1 MKDRTGA
8 NICVGEL
15 VSIIGHSELSLQCNW
30 IIIDKIDY
38 GVNVDL
44 VLEQATTKEIRFI
57 NILDVQRQF

>member
-15 VSIIGHSELSLQCNW
+15 VSIINHPELSLQCNW
-30 IIIDKIDY
+30 IIIDFIRYETAIDA
-38 GVNVDL
+38 
-44 VLEQATTKEIRFI
+44 VLQQASTNEIRFI